1 MSQAGGG
8 GGAIGLALTAMSAAI
23 ADDAERA
30 NANFFMISPFPS
42 CRVRDAGLT
51 FADGL
56 DDENTTGN
64 INQYSRTT

>member
-1 MSQAGGG
+1 
-8 GGAIGLALTAMSAAI
+8 MSAAI

-30 NANFFMISPFPS
+30 NAANAATANFFMISPFPS